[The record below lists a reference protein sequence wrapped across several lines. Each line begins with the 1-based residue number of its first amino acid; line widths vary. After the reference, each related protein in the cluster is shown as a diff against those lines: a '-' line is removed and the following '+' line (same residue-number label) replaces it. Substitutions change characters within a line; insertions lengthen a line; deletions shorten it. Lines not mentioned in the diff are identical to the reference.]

1 MVSSASSPYTLSY
14 FAQIKLCLR
23 RGFWRLVA
31 DPGFTLSQLIGN
43 ACMAFIIGS
52 LFYNLGVYM

>member
-1 MVSSASSPYTLSY
+1 
-14 FAQIKLCLR
+14 
-23 RGFWRLVA
+23 VA